1 MSRALRQVVCSR
13 EDAPA
18 DGAWR
23 VGVFDEGKC
32 TVVNERPKS
41 PTSLWAYA
49 YQIVPPQAKSRLD
62 TIQGLLDHEH
72 EAARTEAR
80 TWTGRLVL
88 ERLVTR
94 ILIVSDSPD
103 QTRGVNGGLASELH
117 RLQVTFSCTESLE
130 IPSVTT
136 SIRESE
142 EGD

>member
-1 MSRALRQVVCSR
+1 M
-13 EDAPA
+13 
-18 DGAWR
+18 
-23 VGVFDEGKC
+23 
-32 TVVNERPKS
+32 VNQRPKS

-49 YQIVPPQAKSRLD
+49 YQIVPPQAKSRLE
-62 TIQGLLDHEH
+62 TIQGLLNHEH

-88 ERLVTR
+88 ERRVTR

-103 QTRGVNGGLASELH
+103 QTRGVNRGLASELH

-130 IPSVTT
+130 IAAETA
-136 SIRESE
+136 SIGESE